1 MVASGSELIADAV
14 AGAVGDD
21 VGGGVGDDFGDAPG
35 AVPGQG
41 LAAGEEAIDQLLSD
55 LVAIKGQQRSLEEQ
69 LQGLLDQLQQLHERG
84 DVDSSFHFNDTAFSW
99 SPGRVQFTYPAPV
112 LALEQQLKLAR
123 KTAEG
128 NGTAVR
134 RLGRPFWTVKLPSV

>member
-1 MVASGSELIADAV
+1 MVQSEGVITSVASEAGAPLTADALIASL
-14 AGAVGDD
+14 GE
-21 VGGGVGDDFGDAPG
+21 
-35 AVPGQG
+35 
-41 LAAGEEAIDQLLSD
+41 GEEAIDRLLEAI
-55 LVAIKGQQRSLEEQ
+55 VAIKRQQRSLDDQ
-69 LQGLLDQLQQLHERG
+69 LGVLLDQLQQLHERG

-99 SPGRVQFTYPAPV
+99 SPGRVQFTYPEPV

-134 RLGRPFWTVKLPSV
+134 RHGRPFWTVKLPSA